1 MFNKK
6 FFILLFYFLTFLF
19 SYSLYAK
26 VGSTGWIIFRKAQS
40 PKPKPVTSVAAIR
53 GDLSG
58 VLYNPSVLATIEQR
72 EIFTIA
78 EVGLTEDKIAAVIYG
93 QPLGKIQALSVGIL
107 TYNAGKMSLYWIE
120 DGQEKEREVNAQ
132 NDFLGI
138 ISYGRKITDK
148 LHIGATTKF
157 ATSNIA
163 ETSSAMAYAIDLGLS
178 YYLTN
183 NLVVSAAGQN
193 LGFSTKF
200 LDKDEKLPASIWTAV
215 GYSGVIS
222 SLGQNFYYVVGA
234 DIPYIIDEQRIAPSI
249 GVEVGRLPI
258 SIFFGYRINVEEGVF
273 NIGLLFI
280 HEKFD
285 ISYSYIPATYL
296 SQVHRLSL
304 GFRF

>member
-1 MFNKK
+1 MVNKK
-6 FFILLFYFLTFLF
+6 FFILLFYFLIFSL

-40 PKPKPVTSVAAIR
+40 PKPKPITSVAAVK

-58 VLYNPSVLATIEQR
+58 VLYNPSVLATLQQR
-72 EIFTIA
+72 EVFTIA
-78 EVGLTEDKIAAVIYG
+78 EVGLTEDKTAGIIYG
-93 QPLGKIQALSVGIL
+93 QPLDKVQALSVGIL
-107 TYNAGKMSLYWIE
+107 TYDAGKMMLYWIE
-120 DGQEKEREVNAQ
+120 NGQEKEREVNAQ

-163 ETSSAMAYAIDLGLS
+163 ETSTAMAYAIDLGLS
-178 YYLTN
+178 YYLTDK
-183 NLVVSAAGQN
+183 LVISAAGQN

-200 LDKDEKLPASIWTAV
+200 VDKDEKLPASIWIAV
-215 GYSGVIS
+215 GYSGMIP
-222 SLGQNFYYVVGA
+222 SLGENFYYVVGA
-234 DIPYIIDEQRIAPSI
+234 DIPYIIDEQRVAPSI

-273 NIGLLFI
+273 NIGLSFI

-285 ISYSYIPATYL
+285 ISYSYIPTTYL
-296 SQVHRLSL
+296 SQTHRIAV

>member
-6 FFILLFYFLTFLF
+6 LFILLFYFLTFSL
-19 SYSLYAK
+19 SYSLYAR

-40 PKPKPVTSVAAIR
+40 PKPKPVTAVAGVR

-58 VLYNPSVLATIEQR
+58 VLYNPSVLATLQQR

-78 EVGLTEDKIAAVIYG
+78 EVGLAEDRTAGIIYG
-93 QPLGKIQALSVGIL
+93 QPLGKVQALSVGIL
-107 TYNAGKMSLYWIE
+107 NYSAGKMSLYWIE
-120 DGQEKEREVNAQ
+120 GGQEKEREVNAQ
-132 NDFLGI
+132 NDLLGI

-163 ETSSAMAYAIDLGLS
+163 ETSTAMAYAIDLGLS
-178 YYLTN
+178 YYLTDK
-183 NLVVSAAGQN
+183 LVISAAGQN

-200 LDKDEKLPASIWTAV
+200 LDKEEKLPASIWTAV
-215 GYSGVIS
+215 GYSGMIP
-222 SLGQNFYYVVGA
+222 SLGKNFYYVVGA
-234 DIPYIIDEQRIAPSI
+234 DIPYIIDEQRVAPSI
-249 GVEVGRLPI
+249 GVEFCRLPI
-258 SIFFGYRINVEEGVF
+258 SIFFGYRINVEEGIL
-273 NIGLLFI
+273 NIGLSFI

-285 ISYSYIPATYL
+285 ISYSYVPTTYL
-296 SQVHRLSL
+296 SQTHRLSL